1 MKFRIQFFALLF
13 ISFVSY
19 SQNDPYLK
27 DNVFY
32 TTFESGVGIETKV
45 SFSINQETLNKLDSF
60 EVFKEYE
67 KVTFNNPEN
76 EGYLKRWSKLSHKEL
91 FLMGNTS
98 SASFM
103 AKLKLKN
110 GTSYTP
116 IENSKGRIFFM
127 TDNKK
132 LVISFPFKA
141 QNGRGDMLIS
151 NCYYTMIWD
160 GTKTTTETLISE

>member
-1 MKFRIQFFALLF
+1 MKFRIQLIALLLL
-13 ISFVSY
+13 SFVSY

-45 SFSINQETLNKLDSF
+45 SFSINQETLEKIDSF
-60 EVFKEYE
+60 EVFKEFE
-67 KVTFNNPEN
+67 KVTLNNPAN
-76 EGYLKRWSKLSHKEL
+76 EKYLKRWSKLSHKEM
-91 FLMGNTS
+91 FLNGKTG

-127 TDNKK
+127 SDNQK

-141 QNGRGDMLIS
+141 QNGRGEMLIS
-151 NCYYTMIWD
+151 NCYYSISWD
-160 GTKTTTETLISE
+160 GSKEVVETLISE